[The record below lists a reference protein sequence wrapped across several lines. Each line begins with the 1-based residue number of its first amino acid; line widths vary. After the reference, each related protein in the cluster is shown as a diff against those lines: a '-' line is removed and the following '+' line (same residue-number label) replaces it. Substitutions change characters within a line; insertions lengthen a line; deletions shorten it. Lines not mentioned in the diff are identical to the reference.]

1 MALAFFAFFCLGAK
15 AQQRLAI
22 YSDVSPPVKTR
33 IDSLFPDSSA
43 LIKGLETLLNGL
55 HEKGYLEASLD
66 SLSAADS
73 QWTAWL
79 HVGPAYVWGDL
90 NISELPPG
98 IAFRSGQSK
107 GQPVS
112 KAALTR
118 FQERLLETYAG
129 EGYPF
134 ARIKADSIQTQ
145 SNRLNLRLTL
155 DKGTF
160 YALDTLIVEGDAPV
174 GNRFLQQYLGLIPG
188 RPYSQSAVLRIRER
202 IRALPYLQ
210 LVKDPEV
217 RFSMGLA
224 EVILPLSAR
233 NASRFDFLIGVLP
246 GNLQTNRLLITGSLE
261 GEFLNQLGTGERIYA
276 RIEQLRPQTQR
287 LDIQMGFPYL
297 FGLPLGGD
305 ARLHLY
311 KRDTSFLDAD
321 ASLGIRYHFESASYF
336 KAFWSQRSS
345 RLLGFNADELVSS
358 NRLPANLDVR
368 VAFFGFEGGAE
379 RLDYRFNP
387 RKGWVFQSSISAGTK
402 RILPNKRLEDLGLG
416 GLYDSLELNSTQIQ
430 IAAKAGVYF
439 PIFKRS
445 VLYWGLQGKGLLSR
459 QPALPNEQFRL
470 GGNRILRGFDEEFF
484 QATHFVVN
492 TWEYRL
498 LLSENAY
505 LSVFAD
511 AGWLNNRTAE
521 TADVFFPV
529 GWGSGITFETRAGVF
544 GLSLAYGVRWGEKPD
559 WTSPKVHLGYVSLF

>member
-1 MALAFFAFFCLGAK
+1 MLAFLRPGGK
-15 AQQRLAI
+15 AQERLVL
-22 YSDVSPPVKTR
+22 YSDGPLPARVRV
-33 IDSLFPDSSA
+33 DSLFSDSVT
-43 LIKGLETLLNGL
+43 LFRGLGALLNGL
-55 HEKGYLEASLD
+55 QDKGYLESSLD
-66 SLSAADS
+66 SLSRSDS
-73 QWTAWL
+73 LWSAWL
-79 HVGPAYVWGDL
+79 HVGSAYSWGSLDL
-90 NISELPPG
+90 SARPPG
-98 IAFRSGQSK
+98 AAVRPGQQK

-112 KAALTR
+112 KAALSR
-118 FQERLLETYAG
+118 FQDRLLQDVAS

-134 ARIKADSIQTQ
+134 ARIRTDSIQTAE
-145 SNRLNLRLTL
+145 NRLSLRLVL
-155 DKGTF
+155 NEGTF

-174 GNRFLQQYLGLIPG
+174 SNRFLQQYLGLIPG
-188 RPYSQSAVLRIRER
+188 KPYSQSAVLRIRER

-217 RFSMGLA
+217 RFSLGRA

-246 GNLQTNRLLITGSLE
+246 NNLQTGRLLLTGSLE
-261 GEFLNQLGTGERIYA
+261 GEFLNQLGGGERIYA

-287 LDIQMGFPYL
+287 LDIQMGYPYL
-297 FGLPLGGD
+297 VGLPLGLD

-321 ASLGIRYHFESASYF
+321 ASLGVRYLFQGASYF
-336 KAFWSQRSS
+336 KAFWNQRSS
-345 RLLGFNADELVSS
+345 RLLGFNADAVVSA

-368 VAFFGFEGGAE
+368 VASFGFETGAE

-387 RKGWVFQSSISAGTK
+387 RRGWVLQSSIGAGTK
-402 RILPNKRLEDLGLG
+402 RIIPNKRIEDLGLG
-416 GLYDSLELNSTQIQ
+416 NLYDSLALHSTQVQ
-430 IAAKAGVYF
+430 IAAKAGAYF
-439 PIFKRS
+439 PLFKRS
-445 VLYWGLQGKGLLSR
+445 VFYWGLQGKGLLSR

-470 GGNRILRGFDEEFF
+470 GGNRLLRGFDEEFF
-484 QATHFVVN
+484 QITNYVVN

-511 AGWLNNRTAE
+511 AGWLEDRTAE
-521 TADVFFPV
+521 RANVLFPV
-529 GWGSGITFETRAGVF
+529 GWGGGITFETRAGVF
-544 GLSLAYGVRWGEKPD
+544 GLNLAYGVRWGEKPD